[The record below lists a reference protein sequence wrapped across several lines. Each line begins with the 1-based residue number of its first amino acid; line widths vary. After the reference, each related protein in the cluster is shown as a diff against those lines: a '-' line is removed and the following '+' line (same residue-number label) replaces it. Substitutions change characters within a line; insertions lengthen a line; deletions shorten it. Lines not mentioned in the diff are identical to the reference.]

1 MSTKKN
7 KSRNKGSEKKSLFRE
22 NVEDRELPRKGK
34 ERNGKKKKSA
44 QLKQTSLNSFTI
56 LKQAGE
62 ALQDDISEESFN
74 PPLHSTAVY
83 TEDEDLLEKS
93 KVSSEKSASRASS
106 GPNVSQDKSGR
117 KNSAQKNKSAASEHH
132 SLTPKSVPGK
142 KQKTLQKTATSV
154 RDLEAS
160 EKGGSS
166 EPEVEE
172 KTGSTQQT
180 PPSEQATN
188 KTYEKTRPK
197 AKRKKTPKKKE
208 PNKAKQKE
216 NIQLR
221 LWSPEDAPGTA
232 KDVNELDVIL
242 FESESLVNHYR
253 ESIDGA
259 SEKAVDMFFLSYK
272 DQLTTAIKNVRML
285 KGLKRKNAKMRLEI
299 RRKQKRLIEVNDE
312 IMKKQPRLHQL
323 QRDCSELEERQESIK
338 NSRTFL
344 DNLGQLKE
352 DYRTCKAKKPCTKE
366 TYGLSSLPALILQ
379 AQSTMKAKQH
389 FHNVNTQLLNAQTQG
404 K

>member
-142 KQKTLQKTATSV
+142 KQK
-154 RDLEAS
+154 
-160 EKGGSS
+160 
-166 EPEVEE
+166 
-172 KTGSTQQT
+172 
-180 PPSEQATN
+180 